1 MRELLKNWK
10 VLLVFAL
17 LILSVLLISIN
28 GLKMGVDFSG
38 GTLFQIHLASS
49 VEDASQLA
57 TVRSIVEQ
65 RMDSFGLR
73 DTTVTTWGKE
83 FVIAQ
88 IAETDP
94 EAIAN
99 LETLLR
105 TQGKFEATIDGN
117 VLFEGSDI
125 LQIVKDPSKG
135 YGFTNETEGVRW
147 NLPFVL
153 KQNAARNFSRMVFH
167 RCTATGYDSKGAS
180 QYDCDLTYFFIDR
193 PKEAVL
199 IIPQKVYAADTEILL
214 NGSQQ
219 EDISQGTQIEELLL
233 NAAMPYFIVDEN
245 LSEEQTAQLSSLV
258 QSNRTALV
266 PPTLPQVIK
275 EKLAA
280 MGFKLK
286 EVSAPEGV
294 PWVWLAAGAQQTI
307 ALTPGITG
315 WDPYVATA
323 EEQKIFTDLFITGAA
338 SDIET
343 AKTHLQSLTI
353 LLETGSLPVA
363 IDNISKET
371 ISPLLGKEFLNNVMI
386 MGLAALVVVSLII
399 FLRYKKLTLTIP
411 IVITSISEAMITL
424 GFAAL
429 VGFNL
434 DLAAVAGIIA
444 AIGTGVNDQI
454 IITDELMQG
463 SEATSGSL
471 LNRVKRAFFIVMAA
485 ASTVIATMLPII
497 VFGFGFGKLVGFAV
511 TTITCVLVGVLIT
524 RPAYG
529 EVARYLLSK
538 Y

>member
-10 VLLVFAL
+10 VMLVFVL
-17 LILSVLLISIN
+17 LFISALLISIN

-38 GTLFQIHLASS
+38 GTLFQIHLAGT
-49 VEDASQLA
+49 VEDPSQLA

-125 LQIVKDPSKG
+125 LQIVKDPGKG
-135 YGFTNETEGVRW
+135 YGFIEEEGGIRW

-153 KQNAARNFSRMVFH
+153 KQSAARNFSHMVFH
-167 RCTATGYDSKGAS
+167 RCTATGIDSKGAS

-193 PKEAVL
+193 PRESLL
-199 IIPQKVYAADTEILL
+199 IIPGKVYAADTELLL

-233 NAAMPYFIVDEN
+233 NAAMPYFVVDEN
-245 LSEEQTAQLSSLV
+245 LSEEQTAQISALV
-258 QSNRTALV
+258 QSHRTALL
-266 PPTLPQVIK
+266 PPATPQGVK
-275 EKLAA
+275 DKLAA
-280 MGFKLK
+280 LGFKLK
-286 EVSAPEGV
+286 EISAPESV
-294 PWVWLAAGAQQTI
+294 PWTWLATGAQQTI
-307 ALTPGITG
+307 ALTSGITG
-315 WDPYVATA
+315 WDPYIATVD
-323 EEQKIFTDLFITGAA
+323 EQKIFSELFITGAA

-371 ISPLLGKEFLNNVMI
+371 ISPLLGKEFLNNVMV
-386 MGLAALVVVSLII
+386 MGVAALIVVSLII

-411 IVITSISEAMITL
+411 IVITSISEAVLTL
-424 GFAAL
+424 GVAAL
-429 VGFNL
+429 IGFNL

-454 IITDELMQG
+454 IITDELMQ
-463 SEATSGSL
+463 SREATSGSL

-497 VFGFGFGKLVGFAV
+497 IFGFGFGKLVGFAV
-511 TTITCVLVGVLIT
+511 TTIICVLVGVLIT